1 MAVHIHTGAGCGS
14 YFYLS
19 GANPMLLEPVLND
32 ATLRKT
38 NFVLLHAGAVAYSP
52 SIGYLV
58 MKPNVYADFSQQTWM
73 ESAEHLGASLRYWLE
88 WYPEKILFGTD
99 LAPGGSPEL
108 DWEEIAW
115 QTTDNARRALGI
127 ALTGMMRDGEITH
140 AQAVTFAHD
149 VLRDNA
155 AKLYHITG
163 APTP

>member
-1 MAVHIHTGAGCGS
+1 
-14 YFYLS
+14 
-19 GANPMLLEPVLND
+19 
-32 ATLRKT
+32 
-38 NFVLLHAGAVAYSP
+38 
-52 SIGYLV
+52 